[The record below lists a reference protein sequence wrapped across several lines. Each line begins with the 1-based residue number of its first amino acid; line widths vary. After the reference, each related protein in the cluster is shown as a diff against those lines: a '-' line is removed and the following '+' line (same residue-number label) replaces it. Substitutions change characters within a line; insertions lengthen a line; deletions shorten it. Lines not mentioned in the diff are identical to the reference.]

1 MRDSAVKQLGNRIAQ
16 QHEVQSVDSRL
27 PLLMKYLSTREVQH
41 KNEIILDILG
51 TRGLSLASPD
61 NPELYDSMVKQWAF
75 DKALTIAGGTSEIQL
90 NIIAKRALE
99 LPSASTPE

>member
-1 MRDSAVKQLGNRIAQ
+1 
-16 QHEVQSVDSRL
+16 
-27 PLLMKYLSTREVQH
+27 
-41 KNEIILDILG
+41 
-51 TRGLSLASPD
+51 
-61 NPELYDSMVKQWAF
+61 MVKQWAF

>member
-1 MRDSAVKQLGNRIAQ
+1 MASFESMAEKPKLNIIDMFNEHMGNENAYGISSTDIRSSLASHLMRDSAVKQLGNRIAQ

-61 NPELYDSMVKQWAF
+61 NP
-75 DKALTIAGGTSEIQL
+75 
-90 NIIAKRALE
+90 
-99 LPSASTPE
+99 